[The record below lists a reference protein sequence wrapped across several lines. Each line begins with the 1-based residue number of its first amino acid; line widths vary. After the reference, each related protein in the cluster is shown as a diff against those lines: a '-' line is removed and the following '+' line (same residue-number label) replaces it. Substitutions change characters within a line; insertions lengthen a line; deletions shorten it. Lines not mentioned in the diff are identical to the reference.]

1 MNIKQVRAL
10 AQLMESA
17 GLSLIEITEA
27 DKTIRMEKAA
37 AVFAPPA
44 PAPQG
49 AAQAIGVPQEVQP
62 YNAPVKVQGAVN
74 FNDITEVRSPMVGIF
89 YASPSPDAAPF
100 VERGSKVKKGDVLCI
115 VEAMKLM
122 NEIVAEAD
130 GEIVDICAENGQVV
144 EYAQVLFKVF

>member
-27 DKTIRMEKAA
+27 DQKIRLEKAA
-37 AVFAPPA
+37 TAA

-49 AAQAIGVPQEVQP
+49 AARPAVLEREAEHGIASAKER
-62 YNAPVKVQGAVN
+62 GAVD
-74 FNDITEVRSPMVGIF
+74 FNNITEVRSPMVGIF

-100 VERGSKVKKGDVLCI
+100 VERGSRVKKGDVLCI